1 MSLWR
6 LPKELTVG
14 GRAYAI
20 RTDFRDVLHLL
31 DVFADPEYEPDEKA
45 AVCLRVMYPD
55 WESIPQQL
63 QQAAV
68 DAAVGFIDGGVPVD
82 GKRRSPR
89 LVDWQQDGPIIIPAV
104 NPVLGQEVRAAE
116 YIHWWTFLGAY
127 MELGECLF
135 STVLGLRQKRAK
147 GKKLEKYEQE
157 FLKENRALVE
167 LHKRRTPEDEAQRA
181 ALKKLFV

>member
-1 MSLWR
+1 MSPWE
-6 LPKELTVG
+6 LPMALEVG
-14 GRAYAI
+14 GAEYAI

-31 DVFADPEYEPDEKA
+31 DVFADPAYEPDEKA

-63 QQAAV
+63 QQEAV
-68 DAAVGFIDGGVPVD
+68 DAAVGFIDGGVPAD
-82 GKRRSPR
+82 GKRRGPR

-104 NPVLGQEVRAAE
+104 NRVLGQEVRAAE

-157 FLKENRALVE
+157 FYRQNRALVD
-167 LHKRRTPEDEAQRA
+167 LRKRGSAEDTARRA
-181 ALKKLFV
+181 ALKELFV